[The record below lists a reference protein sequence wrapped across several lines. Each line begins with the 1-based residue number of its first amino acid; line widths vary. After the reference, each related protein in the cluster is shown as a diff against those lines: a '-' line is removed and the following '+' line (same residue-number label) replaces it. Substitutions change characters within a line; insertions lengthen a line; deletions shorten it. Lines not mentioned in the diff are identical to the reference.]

1 MQTPHL
7 ATTVQTRVS
16 QSEHLWLVH
25 NVTVYTIDSYASKVS
40 HSDRMD
46 NCFSSL
52 VGHKMSYTSCLSG
65 KTANGWSISTY

>member
-1 MQTPHL
+1 MQIQHL
-7 ATTVQTRVS
+7 ATTVETKVS
-16 QSEHLWLVH
+16 QSEHLWLVD

-52 VGHKMSYTSCLSG
+52 NVGTRCPTQAAFLEEEQMAG
-65 KTANGWSISTY
+65 Q